1 MQRKVLFEIFK
12 IKNLMKMLNEN
23 LESITG
29 LKKGS
34 VGEEVSYLQE
44 LLGVYKDSRFGNQTE
59 SCLKDF
65 QKSQSI
71 EPSGLVDTMTL
82 ESLEKLSDGI
92 ISNWKTPEYCR
103 IKGGKPTDNN
113 VDTSTSDTS
122 VKGGNSSAILMTGLQ
137 SAKSH
142 NGQLQDFKSG
152 FGEDKEVLSFTYKDL
167 GGLLNAV
174 KQNPDIPV
182 VLFSAG
188 AANSSQVANAIS
200 NKSNLYI
207 VEPFNGRSKS
217 VANAVSSG
225 VPSKNVYIG
234 PVRARGLGIV
244 QGATSIPSGL
254 NHFQA
259 LKHVGSLL
267 K

>member
-1 MQRKVLFEIFK
+1 MQKKVLFEIFK
-12 IKNLMKMLNEN
+12 IKNLIRLLNED
-23 LESITG
+23 LSSIDG

-34 VGEEVSYLQE
+34 VGEDVSYLQE
-44 LLGVYKDSRFGNQTE
+44 LLGVYKDGRFGNQTE
-59 SCLKDF
+59 SCLKNF
-65 QKSQSI
+65 QLSQNI
-71 EPSGLVDTMTL
+71 EQTGVVDSQTL
-82 ESLEKLSDGI
+82 EGLENLSNGS
-92 ISNWKTPEYCR
+92 ISDWKTPEYCKV
-103 IKGGKPTDNN
+103 KGGTSNN
-113 VDTSTSDTS
+113 TKSQESDIDSIST
-122 VKGGNSSAILMTGLQ
+122 KGNSSAILMTGLQ
-137 SAKSH
+137 SSKSH
-142 NGQLQDFKSG
+142 SGQMQDFKSG
-152 FGEDKEVLSFTYKDL
+152 FGDDKQVLGFSYTDL
-167 GGLLNAV
+167 NGLLNAI
-174 KQNPDIPV
+174 KKNPDVPV

-188 AANSSQVANAIS
+188 AANSSTISNAMS

-259 LKHVGSLL
+259 LKYVGSLL